1 MAEIV
6 ETQISN
12 AEIKRVVMKLL
23 REGQYNQTDIEL
35 LFRRLYTEIQSR
47 YPERTTYVYNYVSR
61 KFSAQ
66 MASEMKAQRKDD
78 VLLLNNLYKQERVMS
93 FITVTDSEMMEVTYG
108 SVV

>member
-1 MAEIV
+1 MSFRRIIIAEIV

-12 AEIKRVVMKLL
+12 AEIKRIVLKLL

-35 LFRRLYTEIQSR
+35 LFRRLYTEIEYR
-47 YPERTTYVYNYVSR
+47 YPDRTTYIYNYVSR

-78 VLLLNNLYKQERVMS
+78 VLLLNNLYK
-93 FITVTDSEMMEVTYG
+93 
-108 SVV
+108 

>member
-35 LFRRLYTEIQSR
+35 LFRRLYTEIERR
-47 YPERTTYVYNYVSR
+47 YPDRTTYIYNYVSR
-61 KFSAQ
+61 KYSAQ
-66 MASEMKAQRKDD
+66 VAKDMKQQRKEDSI
-78 VLLLNNLYKQERVMS
+78 LLNNLYK
-93 FITVTDSEMMEVTYG
+93 
-108 SVV
+108 

>member
-35 LFRRLYTEIQSR
+35 LFRRLYTEIERR
-47 YPERTTYVYNYVSR
+47 YPERTTYIYNYVSR

-66 MASEMKAQRKDD
+66 MAREMKAQRKDD
-78 VLLLNNLYKQERVMS
+78 VLLLNNLYK
-93 FITVTDSEMMEVTYG
+93 
-108 SVV
+108 

>member
-35 LFRRLYTEIQSR
+35 LFRRLYTEIEHR
-47 YPERTTYVYNYVSR
+47 YPERTTYIYNYVSR

-78 VLLLNNLYKQERVMS
+78 VLLLNQLYR
-93 FITVTDSEMMEVTYG
+93 
-108 SVV
+108 

>member
-1 MAEIV
+1 MRGFFGVLLYRRIIIAEIV

-35 LFRRLYTEIQSR
+35 LFRRLYTEIEQR
-47 YPERTTYVYNYVSR
+47 YPDRTTYIYNYVSR

-78 VLLLNNLYKQERVMS
+78 VLLLNNLYK
-93 FITVTDSEMMEVTYG
+93 
-108 SVV
+108 

>member
-1 MAEIV
+1 MWGFSGVLLYRRIIIAEIV

-35 LFRRLYTEIQSR
+35 LFRRLYTEIERR
-47 YPERTTYVYNYVSR
+47 YPERTTYIYNYVSR

-78 VLLLNNLYKQERVMS
+78 VLLLNQLYRWEVY
-93 FITVTDSEMMEVTYG
+93 DS
-108 SVV
+108 

>member
-35 LFRRLYTEIQSR
+35 LFRRLYTGIERR
-47 YPERTTYVYNYVSR
+47 YPERTTYIYNYVSR
-61 KFSAQ
+61 KYSAQ
-66 MASEMKAQRKDD
+66 VAKDMKQQRRDD
-78 VLLLNNLYKQERVMS
+78 TMLLRDLYK
-93 FITVTDSEMMEVTYG
+93 
-108 SVV
+108 

>member
-12 AEIKRVVMKLL
+12 AEIKRVVLKLL

-61 KFSAQ
+61 KYSAQ
-66 MASEMKAQRKDD
+66 VAKDMKQQRRDD
-78 VLLLNNLYKQERVMS
+78 TMLLRDLYK
-93 FITVTDSEMMEVTYG
+93 
-108 SVV
+108 